1 MEPICWLVEGLLAPG
16 LYFLGG
22 SPKVGK
28 SWLALQLCLAVC
40 RGKSFL
46 GFRTRKSEVLYLA
59 LEDGPR
65 RLHARALHL
74 TEEAPA
80 GLHLCG
86 HAPLIGQGL
95 EQQLDQML
103 DEHPGIR
110 LVIIDTLQKVRAVAG
125 ANASYGN
132 DYQDAAA
139 LKELADRCNVCM
151 LVMLLYL
158 TPEGEDPSDCDNWD
172 VLTYRD
178 IAATLS
184 ELQNTMDLAPDVSL
198 VIGNYIDVIR
208 RDIVEDEKLIEVCN
222 KIYAKHKR
230 ALDLIFE
237 HRNDG
242 RTQLAD
248 GIKATLTTL
257 TEEGVICASP
267 FTSSNT
273 NFFVFRTNEM
283 NHYLPPID
291 TPTSSWGNEYIYSYW
306 IAIRENQLCGVFEIG
321 GWNVPEDGLTITEP

>member
-1 MEPICWLVEGLLAPG
+1 MSNELKAYTLQELYAHPMEPICWLVEGLLAPG

-65 RLHARALHL
+65 RLHARDLHL

-208 RDIVEDEKLIEVCN
+208 RDIVEDEKLIEVCQ
-222 KIYAKHKR
+222 HLRRVPGGDRR
-230 ALDLIFE
+230 AP
-237 HRNDG
+237 
-242 RTQLAD
+242 A
-248 GIKATLTTL
+248 
-257 TEEGVICASP
+257 
-267 FTSSNT
+267 
-273 NFFVFRTNEM
+273 
-283 NHYLPPID
+283 
-291 TPTSSWGNEYIYSYW
+291 
-306 IAIRENQLCGVFEIG
+306 
-321 GWNVPEDGLTITEP
+321 GL

>member
-1 MEPICWLVEGLLAPG
+1 
-16 LYFLGG
+16 
-22 SPKVGK
+22 
-28 SWLALQLCLAVC
+28 
-40 RGKSFL
+40 
-46 GFRTRKSEVLYLA
+46 
-59 LEDGPR
+59 
-65 RLHARALHL
+65 
-74 TEEAPA
+74 
-80 GLHLCG
+80 
-86 HAPLIGQGL
+86 
-95 EQQLDQML
+95 
-103 DEHPGIR
+103 
-110 LVIIDTLQKVRAVAG
+110 
-125 ANASYGN
+125 
-132 DYQDAAA
+132 
-139 LKELADRCNVCM
+139 
-151 LVMLLYL
+151 
-158 TPEGEDPSDCDNWD
+158 
-172 VLTYRD
+172 
-178 IAATLS
+178 
-184 ELQNTMDLAPDVSL
+184 MDLAPDVSL

-291 TPTSSWGNEYIYSYW
+291 TPTSSWGNEYIY
-306 IAIRENQLCGVFEIG
+306 IRIG
-321 GWNVPEDGLTITEP
+321 LPSAKISSAACLKSGDGMSRNSKCKPCRK

>member
-1 MEPICWLVEGLLAPG
+1 
-16 LYFLGG
+16 
-22 SPKVGK
+22 
-28 SWLALQLCLAVC
+28 
-40 RGKSFL
+40 
-46 GFRTRKSEVLYLA
+46 
-59 LEDGPR
+59 
-65 RLHARALHL
+65 
-74 TEEAPA
+74 
-80 GLHLCG
+80 
-86 HAPLIGQGL
+86 
-95 EQQLDQML
+95 
-103 DEHPGIR
+103 
-110 LVIIDTLQKVRAVAG
+110 
-125 ANASYGN
+125 
-132 DYQDAAA
+132 
-139 LKELADRCNVCM
+139 
-151 LVMLLYL
+151 
-158 TPEGEDPSDCDNWD
+158 
-172 VLTYRD
+172 
-178 IAATLS
+178 
-184 ELQNTMDLAPDVSL
+184 MDLAPDVSL

-321 GWNVPEDGLTITEP
+321 GWNVPEQQMQTMQKMIDLLKPGDKRRENFRYKRLFRTGWYKIEENDSFEDSVSDCVRKVVKELLKKETQLLKQMEMAERTEE